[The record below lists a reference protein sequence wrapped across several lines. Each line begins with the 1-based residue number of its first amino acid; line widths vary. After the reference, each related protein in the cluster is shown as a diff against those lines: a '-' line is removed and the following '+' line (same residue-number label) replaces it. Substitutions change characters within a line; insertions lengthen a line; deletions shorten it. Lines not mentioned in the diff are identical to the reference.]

1 MTGDGMAAAGRTAGP
16 AVKYGVV
23 AALLT
28 VGPSVRLS
36 AQLSLRPS
44 LGLRY
49 TSTMVRDTIVEPLTV
64 RPALAPT
71 LALTVTT
78 PLERG
83 WAGQAT
89 LDFSTSGLQRHDA
102 DGTTADLGRVS
113 TLAFSVGVRRGV
125 APGLSAAAGAG
136 GLKYFPANHT
146 GIFRQGAGSIA
157 GLGVVTVEYA
167 PAAAARYGLAAQV
180 RYDVHRFITPALQ
193 REGFDSPRTVHRVAL
208 AVRVAWQAAR

>member
-1 MTGDGMAAAGRTAGP
+1 MPRPMTDDGMAAAGRTAGP

-78 PLERG
+78 P
-83 WAGQAT
+83 
-89 LDFSTSGLQRHDA
+89 
-102 DGTTADLGRVS
+102 TA
-113 TLAFSVGVRRGV
+113 RRLTWG
-125 APGLSAAAGAG
+125 
-136 GLKYFPANHT
+136 
-146 GIFRQGAGSIA
+146 
-157 GLGVVTVEYA
+157 E
-167 PAAAARYGLAAQV
+167 
-180 RYDVHRFITPALQ
+180 
-193 REGFDSPRTVHRVAL
+193 
-208 AVRVAWQAAR
+208 